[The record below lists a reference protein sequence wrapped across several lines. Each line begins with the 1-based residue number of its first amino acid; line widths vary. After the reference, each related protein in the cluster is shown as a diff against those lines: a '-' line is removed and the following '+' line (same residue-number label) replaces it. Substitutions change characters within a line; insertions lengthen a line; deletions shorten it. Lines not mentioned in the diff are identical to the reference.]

1 MQATYDNFRDTANLP
16 DNARNKLLQSLSKK
30 TFSEQVI
37 VFRLKHKIFSK
48 IRTKS
53 ASETEYLQRLKRDNP
68 AGYDYIILMLAIR
81 MHITN
86 QTKSEYIAEIR
97 EARQDKQS
105 KKTVTLYRAV
115 EVLLPLIDE
124 LRETGATWADVAN
137 VLNKK
142 QRKIL
147 CYKKLTVDYLKKAY
161 GKIKKERAESNIS

>member
-30 TFSEQVI
+30 TFAEQVI
-37 VFRLKHKIFSK
+37 VFQIKNKIYSR

-53 ASETEYLQRLKRDNP
+53 ASETEYLQQLKRNNP
-68 AGYDYIILMLAIR
+68 AGYDYIVLMLAIR

-97 EARQDKQS
+97 EARQNIES

-124 LRETGATWADVAN
+124 LRATGATWADVAD

-147 CYKKLTVDYLKKAY
+147 SYKKLTVDYLKKTY
-161 GKIKKERAESNIS
+161 GKIKKAKA